1 MPVSNE
7 WTHTRWPVRTL
18 EYYSAMKRGRGAD
31 VDTRRSARDA
41 GHTGHA
47 VCDSP
52 YVKCPDPAYP
62 QEQEVGAWLSGA
74 GGGAAEGDRVS
85 FGGDGIFWK

>member
-1 MPVSNE
+1 MD
-7 WTHTRWPVRTL
+7 THKVAHPHTGIL
-18 EYYSAMKRGRGAD
+18 LSHEKGRGAD

-85 FGGDGIFWK
+85 FGGDGIFWN